1 LENKALKA
9 TKKVVLLGLDSAGK
23 SSIILALNRE
33 MDKISIV
40 QPTKSAQ
47 RRVFDFLNLTVI
59 EHDLG
64 GQQRYRQDYLTN
76 PKFLD
81 MADIVIY
88 VIDVQNKNRVV
99 ESLNFLNAIIKRFKT
114 IDIKPSLYVFFHK
127 FDPVKNEKAQEELN
141 NLSLYLEH
149 RMTESIE
156 YGNILFYKTSIFDL
170 SSIINAMSTIL
181 LRLFPKANVLE
192 KTIEDFAEKFK
203 AEGIEI
209 IDNNSL
215 IITSYYKND
224 QVKEILNKSTHY
236 FLSLNDILLTS
247 KDSSKTTNLM
257 QIERMGKLFL
267 FKQFSLNN
275 EAPPYHI
282 LLYKGDQL
290 FDIEEFD
297 ALVNVLKGILYN

>member
-9 TKKVVLLGLDSAGK
+9 TRKVVLLGLDSAGK

-40 QPTKSAQ
+40 QPTKGAQ

-64 GQQRYRQDYLTN
+64 GQQHYRQDYLTN

-81 MADIVIY
+81 MTDIAIY

-99 ESLNFLNAIIKRFKT
+99 ESLNFLNAIIKRFKE
-114 IDIKPSLYVFFHK
+114 IDIKPFLYIFFHK
-127 FDPVKNEKAQEELN
+127 FDPVKTEKAQDELN

-149 RMTESIE
+149 RIKESIE
-156 YGNILFYKTSIFDL
+156 YEKICFYKTSIFDL
-170 SSIINAMSTIL
+170 SSIINAMSSIL
-181 LRLFPKANVLE
+181 LSLYPKANVLE

-209 IDNNSL
+209 VDNNSL
-215 IITSYYKND
+215 IIAAFYKND

-247 KDSSKTTNLM
+247 KEGSKTTNLM
-257 QIERMGKLFL
+257 QIERMGKFFL
-267 FKQFSLNN
+267 FKQFSFNN

-282 LLYKGDQL
+282 LLYKNDQI
-290 FDIEEFD
+290 FDIEQFD
-297 ALVNVLKGILYN
+297 TLVSILKGILYN